1 MFFFVF
7 LGKAKDRHWDPYP
20 IGSQSSS
27 QIFTILPPVRFDK
40 LNTSPYEKA
49 AKLNTMI
56 SGIILFVKERLSAK
70 DHFQLETAEPQKPSL
85 KLKSYHNPSFQIT
98 SQFI

>member
-1 MFFFVF
+1 MFFFIF
-7 LGKAKDRHWDPYP
+7 LGKATPGLGKAL
-20 IGSQSSS
+20 G
-27 QIFTILPPVRFDK
+27 
-40 LNTSPYEKA
+40 NTSPYEKA
-49 AKLNTMI
+49 VEINIMI

-98 SQFI
+98 SQFIWNHFC